1 MNREDRTVDPKFI
14 VELKGKPFVML
25 GGLLDLAHRI
35 GLQAIETAIV
45 EKFSQPEKDTWVV
58 QAFCRFSQPEGEP
71 LLWSGYGDAGPGNS
85 QMRGAY
91 LRHAETRA
99 IARALRWATN
109 IAMAAVEELGP
120 DSEATN
126 GHQDAPQRPQQAQR
140 AKHDPKDTAERK
152 AAEASPAVAMCA
164 ICGQPVDERT
174 AEVSRRKFDGVV
186 LCVADG
192 KARLAGEREP
202 SAILQGA

>member
-1 MNREDRTVDPKFI
+1 MKRDEMTVDPRFI
-14 VELKGKPFVML
+14 VNLKGKEFVML

-35 GLQAIETAIV
+35 GLQSIETAV
-45 EKFSQPEKDTWVV
+45 SEKFSQPEKDIWVV

-109 IAMAAVEELGP
+109 VAMAAVEELGP
-120 DSEATN
+120 DSEPAN
-126 GHQDAPQRPQQAQR
+126 GHQSAPQPPQR
-140 AKHDPKDTAERK
+140 AKHDPADHEQRTAAQGSADGLCE
-152 AAEASPAVAMCA
+152 ECGMPVMPAVAKA
-164 ICGQPVDERT
+164 SRERFG
-174 AEVSRRKFDGVV
+174 AV
-186 LCVADG
+186 LCSAHIQ
-192 KARLAGEREP
+192 ARRQAANGTP
-202 SAILQGA
+202 AQLQGA